1 MSTILSNVDWE
12 GLTLAESEG
21 AAKMLDSVANSAL
34 AYDESLCAQIH
45 AETDLEKKI
54 ALVNEGMENID
65 IPIRFSY
72 DASLVSYGNE
82 PRCVF
87 YYDLDKSLYYQN
99 ESDIEKVLKGMSPHV
114 RDGSYL
120 GFADEFNN
128 LWSYILDGKGGL
140 INGHPYIRWKGD
152 YEPKKENEQK

>member
-1 MSTILSNVDWE
+1 MSVILSNVDWE

-21 AAKMLDSVANSAL
+21 AAKMLDSVAKSAL
-34 AYDESLCAQIH
+34 ADDPALCDLILTEQSLERKISLVNDGM
-45 AETDLEKKI
+45 EDLE
-54 ALVNEGMENID
+54 

-72 DASLVSYGNE
+72 DTTFAENE
-82 PRCVF
+82 HDPRCVF

-99 ESDIEKVLKGMSPHV
+99 EGDIEKVLKGMSPHV

-140 INGHPYIRWKGD
+140 INGHPYVKWKGD
-152 YEPKKENEQK
+152 YEPKKENE